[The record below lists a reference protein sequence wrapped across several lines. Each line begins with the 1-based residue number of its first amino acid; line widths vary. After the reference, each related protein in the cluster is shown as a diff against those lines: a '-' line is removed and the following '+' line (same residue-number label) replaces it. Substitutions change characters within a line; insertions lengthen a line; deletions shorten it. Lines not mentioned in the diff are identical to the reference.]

1 MLNYNKRAVL
11 ILSTLDKIS
20 KLLKE
25 KNLKQKE
32 LTDYLGISKNAFTDW
47 KSGRINSYMKHL
59 TKIAEF
65 LGCTVDYLL
74 SDNGNLMAFTKFEER
89 LVLAYREHP
98 EHQASINALLG
109 ISPAD
114 NITKLQ
120 SDSKPVYIAAAS
132 GNEYEAT
139 EPDAKTL
146 IEIEKLQKKH
156 NK

>member
-1 MLNYNKRAVL
+1 MFWENFVELCNKKGESPNKVCATLGYSTATATKWKNGAQPRSTTIMKIADYFGVPVQKL
-11 ILSTLDKIS
+11 IEEEKVTASEF
-20 KLLKE
+20 E
-25 KNLKQKE
+25 KNLIE
-32 LTDYLGISKNAFTDW
+32 
-47 KSGRINSYMKHL
+47 
-59 TKIAEF
+59 
-65 LGCTVDYLL
+65 
-74 SDNGNLMAFTKFEER
+74 
-89 LVLAYREHP
+89 AYKAHP

>member
-1 MLNYNKRAVL
+1 MVL

-20 KLLKE
+20 RLLKE

-47 KSGRINSYMKHL
+47 KSGRINSYMKHIP
-59 TKIAEF
+59 KIADF
-65 LGCTVDYLL
+65 FGCTVDYLL
-74 SDNGNLMAFTKFEER
+74 NDGEETISFTKFEER
-89 LVLAYREHP
+89 IIFAYRQHP

-120 SDSKPVYIAAAS
+120 SDTKPAFIAAAS
-132 GNEYEAT
+132 GNEYKAN